1 MIFLQATSGLPSHT
15 FPIPKHPASKHLH
28 TAHADAV
35 RTPMHQHHL
44 ARVRSDNTGR
54 RPMRTRRTQTYK
66 ARRRGSRMSIRS
78 FKSFQPRQ
86 LTSCKYCAAGVWSPS
101 SNLPVSLWA
110 SPKRSPARMLNSTS
124 HPTVLAMPVPPVS
137 RFSKTMTLSEG
148 SKAKPS

>member
-86 LTSCKYCAAGVWSPS
+86 LTSCKYCAAGVWSPPAIYQCHYG
-101 SNLPVSLWA
+101 LPPNDHQPVCSTPQVTQRSWRCPSHRSLD
-110 SPKRSPARMLNSTS
+110 SQRQ
-124 HPTVLAMPVPPVS
+124 
-137 RFSKTMTLSEG
+137 
-148 SKAKPS
+148 